1 MYRRKYRQ
9 YRNGTKCSAFFGVV
23 VGAFSLFILNQY
35 QRTFGGRRI
44 CSRRSTTMSTD
55 SFAYSIQAVNGSR
68 SPTARGE
75 VEQQSE
81 ETAPPLQGYVTPPP
95 SILIFSTNLDVF
107 RLKRR
112 RTNTYESTSS
122 LPIDRGSIA
131 GAALSNR
138 DFLKTDASISAFSDV
153 PMTKFILATPNQVSM
168 ESQHPAIKRPR
179 AVYMVR
185 GDSTST
191 DSRVYHYND
200 DILPENRHESISSMF
215 LPVHEGGL
223 EGGSSQEEGT
233 MMTGRCG
240 LRLKPKNLTARGD
253 LFE

>member
-1 MYRRKYRQ
+1 M
-9 YRNGTKCSAFFGVV
+9 
-23 VGAFSLFILNQY
+23 I
-35 QRTFGGRRI
+35 
-44 CSRRSTTMSTD
+44 STD
-55 SFAYSIQAVNGSR
+55 SFAYTVQAVNGNR

-81 ETAPPLQGYVTPPP
+81 ETAPPLQGYVTPPAP
-95 SILIFSTNLDVF
+95 STLISKKHHSSTNFDVF

-122 LPIDRGSIA
+122 LPTDRGSIA
-131 GAALSNR
+131 GPALSNR
-138 DFLKTDASISAFSDV
+138 DSLKTDASISAFSDV

-185 GDSTST
+185 SDSTST
-191 DSRVYHYND
+191 DSRVYHSND
-200 DILPENRHESISSMF
+200 DILPENRHGSISSMF

-233 MMTGRCG
+233 MMTGRSG